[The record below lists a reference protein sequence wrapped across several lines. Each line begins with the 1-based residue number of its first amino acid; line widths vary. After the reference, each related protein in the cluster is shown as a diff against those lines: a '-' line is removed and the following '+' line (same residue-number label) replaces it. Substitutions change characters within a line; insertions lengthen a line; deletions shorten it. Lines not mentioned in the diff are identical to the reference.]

1 MAVQRRSC
9 GMAVHLRA
17 AVVAVLVMATG
28 LRAQLQVGFYDNSCP
43 AAEIIV
49 QQEVS
54 KAVTANPGL
63 AAGLLR
69 LHFHDCFVRGCDGS
83 VLIDSTTG
91 NTAEKDA
98 QPNKSLRG
106 FEVIDRIKAR
116 VEQACFGVVSCAD
129 ILAFAARDSVAL
141 AGGNAYQVPAGRRD
155 GAVSRASDTNGNL
168 PPPTGNVPQLTQ
180 IFASKG
186 LNQKD
191 MVILSGAHT
200 IGSSHCS
207 SFSSRLSSAS
217 TTAGGGQDPT
227 MDPAYV
233 AQLARQ
239 CPQGGDPLVAM
250 DAVSPNAF
258 DEGFYKG
265 VMANRGLLASDQAL
279 LSDKNTAVQVVTY
292 ATDPATFQSDFA
304 AAMVKMGSVGVL
316 TGSKGKIRA
325 NCRVA

>member
-1 MAVQRRSC
+1 MAVQRV
-9 GMAVHLRA
+9 ALLYLQVA
-17 AVVAVLVMATG
+17 AVAVLLTATG
-28 LRAQLQVGFYDNSCP
+28 LRAQLRVGFYDSSCP

-54 KAVTANPGL
+54 KAVGANPGL

-69 LHFHDCFVRGCDGS
+69 LHFHDCFVRGCDAS
-83 VLIDSTTG
+83 VLIDTTSG

-98 QPNKSLRG
+98 GPNTSLRG

-116 VEQACFGVVSCAD
+116 VEQACSGVVSCAD

-168 PPPTGNVPQLTQ
+168 PPPTANVAQLTQ
-180 IFASKG
+180 IFGTKG
-186 LNQKD
+186 LTQRD
-191 MVILSGAHT
+191 MVVLSGAHT

-207 SFSSRLSSAS
+207 SFSSRLSRSG
-217 TTAGGGQDPT
+217 TTAGQDPT

-239 CPQGGDPLVAM
+239 CPQGGDPLVPM
-250 DAVSPNAF
+250 DYVSPNDF

-265 VMANRGLLASDQAL
+265 VMANRGLLSSDQAL
-279 LSDKNTAVQVVTY
+279 LSDRNTAVQVVTY
-292 ATDPATFQSDFA
+292 ANDAATFQSDFA

-316 TGSKGKIRA
+316 TGSSGKIRA

>member
-1 MAVQRRSC
+1 MEAAQMRRGGETC
-9 GMAVHLRA
+9 FVLRA
-17 AVVAVLVMATG
+17 AAAVFSYVLLMASTG
-28 LRAQLQVGFYDNSCP
+28 ARAQMRVGFYDSSCP

-54 KAVTANPGL
+54 KAVSANPGL

-69 LHFHDCFVRGCDGS
+69 LHFHDCFVGGCEAS
-83 VLIDSTTG
+83 VLIDSTSG

-98 QPNKSLRG
+98 GPNKSLRG

-129 ILAFAARDSVAL
+129 ILAFAARDAL
-141 AGGNAYQVPAGRRD
+141 A
-155 GAVSRASDTNGNL
+155 L
-168 PPPTGNVPQLTQ
+168 LTK

-191 MVILSGAHT
+191 LVTLSGAHT
-200 IGSSHCS
+200 IGGSHCS
-207 SFSSRLSSAS
+207 SFSSRLQSPSP
-217 TTAGGGQDPT
+217 TAPDPT
-227 MDPAYV
+227 MDPGYV
-233 AQLARQ
+233 AQLGQQ
-239 CPQGGDPLVAM
+239 CAGASPGALVPM
-250 DAVSPNAF
+250 DVVTPNTF

-279 LSDKNTAVQVVTY
+279 LSDGNTALQVVTY
-292 ATDPATFQSDFA
+292 ANDPATFQSDFA
-304 AAMVKMGSVGVL
+304 AAMVKMGYVGVL
-316 TGSKGKIRA
+316 TGSSGKIRA

>member
-1 MAVQRRSC
+1 MAVQR
-9 GMAVHLRA
+9 MVPVYLQVA
-17 AVVAVLVMATG
+17 AVALLLTATG
-28 LRAQLQVGFYDNSCP
+28 LRAQLRVGFYDGSCP

-54 KAVTANPGL
+54 KAVGANPGL

-69 LHFHDCFVRGCDGS
+69 LHFHDCFVRGCDAS
-83 VLIDSTTG
+83 VLIDSTKG

-98 QPNKSLRG
+98 GPNTSLRG
-106 FEVIDRIKAR
+106 FEVVDRIKAR
-116 VEQACFGVVSCAD
+116 VEQACAGVVSCAD

-155 GAVSRASDTNGNL
+155 GAVSRASDTGGNL
-168 PPPTGNVPQLTQ
+168 PPPSANVATLTQ
-180 IFASKG
+180 MFGAKG
-186 LNQKD
+186 LTQRD
-191 MVILSGAHT
+191 MVVLSGAHT

-207 SFSSRLSSAS
+207 SFSSRLSSTGTA
-217 TTAGGGQDPT
+217 AGGGGQQDPT

-239 CPQGGDPLVAM
+239 CGGADPLVPM
-250 DAVSPNAF
+250 DYVSPNAF

-279 LSDKNTAVQVVTY
+279 LSDGNTAVQVVTY
-292 ATDPATFQSDFA
+292 ANDPASFQSDFA

-316 TGSKGKIRA
+316 TGTSGKIRG

>member
-1 MAVQRRSC
+1 MAVL
-9 GMAVHLRA
+9 HLQVA
-17 AVVAVLVMATG
+17 AVAVLLMATG
-28 LRAQLQVGFYDNSCP
+28 LRAQLRVGFYDSSCP

-54 KAVTANPGL
+54 RAVAANPGL

-69 LHFHDCFVRGCDGS
+69 LHFHDCFVGGCDAS
-83 VLIDSTTG
+83 VLIDSTKG

-98 QPNKSLRG
+98 GPNLSLRG
-106 FEVIDRIKAR
+106 FEVVDRIKAR

-155 GAVSRASDTNGNL
+155 GSVSRASDTNGNL
-168 PPPTGNVPQLTQ
+168 PPPTANVAQLTQ
-180 IFASKG
+180 IFGTKG
-186 LNQKD
+186 LTQKE

-207 SFSSRLSSAS
+207 SFSGRLSGSA
-217 TTAGGGQDPT
+217 TTAGGQDPT

-239 CPQGGDPLVAM
+239 CPQGGDPLVPM
-250 DAVSPNAF
+250 DYVSPNAF

-265 VMANRGLLASDQAL
+265 VMANRGLLSSDQAL

-292 ATDPATFQSDFA
+292 ANDPATFQADFA

-316 TGSKGKIRA
+316 TGTSGKVRA

>member
-1 MAVQRRSC
+1 MEVQRRGC
-9 GMAVHLRA
+9 GLVHLRVVVA
-17 AVVAVLVMATG
+17 AVLMMATG
-28 LRAQLQVGFYDNSCP
+28 LRAQLRVGFYDNSCP

-54 KAVTANPGL
+54 KAVAANPGL

-69 LHFHDCFVRGCDGS
+69 LHFHDCFVGGCDAS
-83 VLIDSTTG
+83 VLIDSTKG

-98 QPNKSLRG
+98 GPNTSLRG
-106 FEVIDRIKAR
+106 FEVIDSIKAR

-155 GAVSRASDTNGNL
+155 GAVSRASATNGNL
-168 PPPTGNVPQLTQ
+168 PPPTANVAQLTQ

-186 LNQKD
+186 LTQKE

-200 IGSSHCS
+200 IGASHCS
-207 SFSSRLSSAS
+207 SFSSRLSRSG
-217 TTAGGGQDPT
+217 TTAGQDPT

-233 AQLARQ
+233 VQLARQ
-239 CPQGGDPLVAM
+239 CPQAGDPLVPM

-265 VMANRGLLASDQAL
+265 VMANRGLLSSDQTL

-292 ATDPATFQSDFA
+292 ANDPATFQSDFA
-304 AAMVKMGSVGVL
+304 GAMVRMGAVGVL
-316 TGSKGKIRA
+316 TGNSGKIRA

>member
-1 MAVQRRSC
+1 MAVQRV
-9 GMAVHLRA
+9 ALYLQVA
-17 AVVAVLVMATG
+17 AVAVLLTAAG
-28 LRAQLQVGFYDNSCP
+28 LRAQLRVGFYDSSCP

-54 KAVTANPGL
+54 KAVGANPGL

-69 LHFHDCFVRGCDGS
+69 LHFHDCFVRGCDAS
-83 VLIDSTTG
+83 VLIDTTSG

-98 QPNKSLRG
+98 GPNTSLRG
-106 FEVIDRIKAR
+106 FEVVDRIKAR
-116 VEQACFGVVSCAD
+116 VEQACAGVVSCAD

-168 PPPTGNVPQLTQ
+168 PPPTANVAQLTQ
-180 IFASKG
+180 IFGTKG
-186 LNQKD
+186 LTQRD
-191 MVILSGAHT
+191 MVVLSGAHT

-207 SFSSRLSSAS
+207 SFSSRLSWSG
-217 TTAGGGQDPT
+217 TTAGQDPT

-239 CPQGGDPLVAM
+239 CPQGGDPLVPM
-250 DAVSPNAF
+250 DYVSPNAF

-265 VMANRGLLASDQAL
+265 VMANRGLLSSDQAL
-279 LSDKNTAVQVVTY
+279 LSDRNTAVQVVTY
-292 ATDPATFQSDFA
+292 ANDPATFQTDFA

-316 TGSKGKIRA
+316 TGSSGKVRA

>member
-1 MAVQRRSC
+1 MTVQRV
-9 GMAVHLRA
+9 ALYLQVA
-17 AVVAVLVMATG
+17 AVAVLLAAAG
-28 LRAQLQVGFYDNSCP
+28 LRAQLRVGFYDSSCP

-54 KAVTANPGL
+54 RAVGAKPGL

-69 LHFHDCFVRGCDGS
+69 LHFHDCFVRGCDAS
-83 VLIDSTTG
+83 VLIDTTSG

-98 QPNKSLRG
+98 GPNTSLRG
-106 FEVIDRIKAR
+106 FDVIDAIKGR
-116 VEQACFGVVSCAD
+116 VEKACPGVVSCAD

-168 PPPTGNVPQLTQ
+168 PPPTANVAQLTQ
-180 IFASKG
+180 MFGAKG
-186 LNQKD
+186 LTQRD
-191 MVILSGAHT
+191 MVVLSGAHT

-207 SFSSRLSSAS
+207 SFSSRLSQSG
-217 TTAGGGQDPT
+217 TTAGQDPT

-250 DAVSPNAF
+250 DYVSPNAF

-279 LSDKNTAVQVVTY
+279 LSDRNTAVQVVTY
-292 ATDPATFQSDFA
+292 ANDPATFQSDFA

-316 TGSKGKIRA
+316 TGSSGKIRA
-325 NCRVA
+325 ICRVA

>member
-1 MAVQRRSC
+1 MEVQR
-9 GMAVHLRA
+9 MVLLHLQVA
-17 AVVAVLVMATG
+17 AVAVLLTATG
-28 LRAQLQVGFYDNSCP
+28 LHAQLRVGFYDNSCP

-69 LHFHDCFVRGCDGS
+69 LHFHDCFVRGCDAS
-83 VLIDSTTG
+83 VLIDSTKG

-98 QPNKSLRG
+98 GPNTSLRG
-106 FEVIDRIKAR
+106 FDVVDRIKTR
-116 VEQACFGVVSCAD
+116 VEQACAGVVSCAD

-168 PPPTGNVPQLTQ
+168 PPPTANVAQLTQ
-180 IFASKG
+180 IFGTKG
-186 LNQKD
+186 LTQKD

-207 SFSSRLSSAS
+207 SFSSRLSQTG
-217 TTAGGGQDPT
+217 TTAGGSSDPT

-239 CPQGGDPLVAM
+239 CPQGGDPLVPM
-250 DAVSPNAF
+250 DYVSPNAF

-265 VMANRGLLASDQAL
+265 VMANRGLLSSDQAL
-279 LSDKNTAVQVVTY
+279 LSDKNTAVQVVVY
-292 ATDPATFQSDFA
+292 ANDPATFQSDFA
-304 AAMVKMGSVGVL
+304 AAMVKMGSIGVL
-316 TGSKGKIRA
+316 TGSSGKIRG

>member
-1 MAVQRRSC
+1 MAALLYLQV
-9 GMAVHLRA
+9 A
-17 AVVAVLVMATG
+17 AVLLMAAG
-28 LRAQLQVGFYDNSCP
+28 QRAQAQLRVGFYDSSCP
-43 AAEIIV
+43 AAEIVV

-54 KAVTANPGL
+54 KAVAANPGL

-69 LHFHDCFVRGCDGS
+69 LHFHDCFVRGCDAS
-83 VLIDSTTG
+83 VLIDSTKG

-98 QPNKSLRG
+98 GPNTSLRG

-116 VEQACFGVVSCAD
+116 VEQACAGVVSCAD

-155 GAVSRASDTNGNL
+155 GSVSRASDTNGNL
-168 PPPTGNVPQLTQ
+168 PPPTANVAQLTQ
-180 IFASKG
+180 MFGAKG
-186 LNQKD
+186 LTQKD

-207 SFSSRLSSAS
+207 SFSSRLSRSG
-217 TTAGGGQDPT
+217 TTAGQDPT

-239 CPQGGDPLVAM
+239 CPQGGDPLVPM
-250 DAVSPNAF
+250 DDVSPNDF

-265 VMANRGLLASDQAL
+265 VMANRGLLSSDQAL

-292 ATDPATFQSDFA
+292 ANDPATFQSDFA

-316 TGSKGKIRA
+316 TGKSGKVRA